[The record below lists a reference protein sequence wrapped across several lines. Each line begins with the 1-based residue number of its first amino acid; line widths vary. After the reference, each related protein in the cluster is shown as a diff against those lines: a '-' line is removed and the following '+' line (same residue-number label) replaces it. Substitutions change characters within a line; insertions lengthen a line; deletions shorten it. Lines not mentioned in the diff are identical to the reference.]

1 MLDFE
6 TAKKDSWK
14 SKMKLIAGLVVFF
27 WLSLAGNRSVEANVF
42 STVAAGCVPD
52 NPQTLN
58 GGNYVTTVAGAV
70 TFKPSLPG
78 GTAIQFVCAIPL
90 RISSPVHLHVVYATN
105 ALGLTAAYE
114 KVKKLDGTASVVA
127 SVGAANSTGLVTDT
141 SVLISDVYSSNYI
154 YKIEIS
160 MSLSSSS
167 SSVTVY
173 AVYLD

>member
-78 GTAIQFVCAIPL
+78 GTAIQVPPPCRDEDDNWPPSH
-90 RISSPVHLHVVYATN
+90 REGSP
-105 ALGLTAAYE
+105 
-114 KVKKLDGTASVVA
+114 LDGAIFGHWIRS
-127 SVGAANSTGLVTDT
+127 G
-141 SVLISDVYSSNYI
+141 
-154 YKIEIS
+154 
-160 MSLSSSS
+160 
-167 SSVTVY
+167 
-173 AVYLD
+173 